1 MMKALIARAKR
12 SAEFRYH
19 RATAPRK
26 HDALDAAFLANKTR
40 VLDQIDRA
48 IDRGLAWIEPQVDVS
63 MSVLLCMMRTYE
75 HTQDARFA
83 FGATKAEHYRKT
95 LRDPALRVVLPDYD
109 PDQPQYADLPH
120 VDDVR
125 PYYPVELLM
134 IDTVWAD
141 KRPQPDIIERLK
153 AFEDNGFYGTTH
165 IVVGG
170 LILRQNGGAPAK
182 EVEDM
187 MAATV
192 PIIVQAN
199 NITTKADDIFA
210 ERAMV
215 LQWLDHH
222 DLVRPAWMMQLVAAQ
237 MADGGWKTHNMPP
250 VGKSNQHTTS
260 VALATLA
267 EFLARHRPH
276 SA

>member
-1 MMKALIARAKR
+1 MKALITRAIR
-12 SAEFRYH
+12 SAEIRYQ
-19 RATAPRK
+19 RATASRK
-26 HDALDAAFLANKTR
+26 HDTLDAEFLTDQNR
-40 VLDQIDRA
+40 ILDQIDRA
-48 IDRGLAWIEPQVDVS
+48 IDHGLSWIEPQTDVS
-63 MSVLLCMMRTYE
+63 MSVLLCAMRTFE
-75 HTQDARFA
+75 HTHDPRFA
-83 FGATKAEHYRKT
+83 FGTIKAEHYRKT

-109 PDQPQYADLPH
+109 PDESQYADLPH

-141 KRPQPDIIERLK
+141 KRAQPDILDRLK
-153 AFEDNGFYGTTH
+153 AFEDDGFYGTTH

-170 LILRQNGGAPAK
+170 LILRQNGGAPAQ
-182 EVEDM
+182 EVEEM

-199 NITTKADDIFA
+199 NNTTKADDIFA

-222 DLVRPAWMMQLVAAQ
+222 DLVRPAWMMRLVAAQ
-237 MADGGWKTHNMPP
+237 MPDGGWKTHNMPP
-250 VGKSNQHTTS
+250 LGKSNQHTTI
-260 VALATLA
+260 VALAALA
-267 EFLARHRPH
+267 EFLAQYRPH
-276 SA
+276 SP

>member
-1 MMKALIARAKR
+1 MKALFARAKK
-12 SAEFRYH
+12 SAEFRYS

-26 HDALDAAFLANKTR
+26 HDALDALFETDQNR
-40 VLDQIDRA
+40 ILDQIDGA
-48 IDRGLAWIEPQVDVS
+48 IDRGLSWIVPQPDVS
-63 MSVLLCMMRTYE
+63 MSVLLCAMRTFE
-75 HTQDARFA
+75 HTLDPRFA

-109 PDQPQYADLPH
+109 PDEAQYGHLPH

-141 KRPQPDIIERLK
+141 KRPQPDILDRLK

-170 LILRQNGGAPAK
+170 LILRENGGAPAQD
-182 EVEDM
+182 VEDM
-187 MAATV
+187 MEATV

-199 NITTKADDIFA
+199 NITNRADDIFA

-222 DLVRPAWMMQLVAAQ
+222 ELVRPAWMMQLVAAQ
-237 MADGGWKTHNMPP
+237 MVDGGWQTHNMPP
-250 VGKSNQHTTS
+250 VGKSNQHTTI
-260 VALATLA
+260 VALAALA
-267 EFLARHRPH
+267 EFLAQFRAHKP
-276 SA
+276 

>member
-1 MMKALIARAKR
+1 MKALIARIKR
-12 SAEFRYH
+12 SAEFRYN
-19 RATAPRK
+19 RATAPRR
-26 HDALDAAFLANKTR
+26 HDALDARFETDKTH

-48 IDRGLAWIEPQVDVS
+48 IDNGLAWIVPQSEVS
-63 MSVLLCMMRTYE
+63 MSVLLCAMRTFE
-75 HTQDARFA
+75 RTHDPRFA
-83 FGATKAEHYRKT
+83 FGATKAEYYRKT

-109 PDQPQYADLPH
+109 PDEAQYSDLPH

-125 PYYPVELLM
+125 PYHPVELLM

-141 KRPQPDIIERLK
+141 KRPQPDILDRLK
-153 AFEDNGFYGTTH
+153 SFEDNGFYGTTH

-170 LILRQNGGAPAK
+170 LVLRNNGGAPAQ
-182 EVEDM
+182 EIEDM
-187 MAATV
+187 MAVTV

-199 NITTKADDIFA
+199 NITNRADDIFA

-222 DLVRPAWMMQLVAAQ
+222 ELVRPAWMMRLVAAQ
-237 MADGGWKTHNMPP
+237 LADGGWQTHNMPP
-250 VGKSNQHTTS
+250 VGESNQHTTI

-267 EFLARHRPH
+267 EFLAQHRPH
-276 SA
+276 NP